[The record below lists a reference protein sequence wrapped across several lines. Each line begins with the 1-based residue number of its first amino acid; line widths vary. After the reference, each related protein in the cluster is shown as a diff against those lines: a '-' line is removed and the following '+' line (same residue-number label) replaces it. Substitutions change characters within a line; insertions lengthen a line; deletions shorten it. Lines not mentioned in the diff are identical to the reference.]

1 MVCSSR
7 VLSEVLAACL
17 GDDWRHG
24 SLGLWAVCVY
34 GTDGKCVTLLVTTV
48 SFRRKFDNGVQRDLD
63 VRQIGLREVVEVRV
77 TFVDRVDSGSAFR
90 VYTGKPR

>member
-63 VRQIGLREVVEVRV
+63 VRQVGLREVVEVGV
-77 TFVDRVDSGSAFR
+77 KAAQDSLRGGS
-90 VYTGKPR
+90 KWLKII